1 MEKVLII
8 KIGAIGDVVL
18 SLPMLSA
25 LKSCHIT
32 WVVGKEAAPL
42 LQVIFPINST
52 IIVDEHKL
60 LYGSVFS
67 KLVQVLKVW
76 RKLFFRKFDFVIT
89 AHPDPRY
96 RLFSL
101 GCFKK
106 KHSFFQKS
114 KGGFPL
120 RGVFHSFEYLRL
132 VTGLEVQKLEWPI
145 LKLPEV
151 VYGKKK
157 PLVAFFPG
165 GDRLDDGKKLRIWPI
180 ERYVK
185 CVELLQNYDCDCALI
200 GLLSDRE
207 LISCFDKLPIL
218 DLIGKTTLLE
228 VLALLKQCFCLVTH
242 DGGALHLGRLV
253 GCRVYGVFGPTSPLD
268 FTLPCENEIA
278 VWGGDKLE
286 CRPCY
291 NGKGFAKCA
300 HQSCMKQV
308 SAETVVEMIVKK
320 WGLKLRENSPCS

>member
-1 MEKVLII
+1 MEKVLIV

-18 SLPMLSA
+18 SLPMLSS
-25 LKSCHIT
+25 LKNCHIT
-32 WVVGKEAAPL
+32 WIVGKEAAPL
-42 LQVIFPINST
+42 LQVVSGIHST

-60 LYGSVFS
+60 LYGTVFS
-67 KLVQVLKVW
+67 KLVQVIKVW
-76 RKLFFRKFDFVIT
+76 KKLFFCVFDLIIT
-89 AHPDPRY
+89 AHPDARY
-96 RLFSL
+96 RLFSFV
-101 GCFKK
+101 CFKK
-106 KHSFFQKS
+106 KHKFFQKS
-114 KGGFPL
+114 QGGFPL

-132 VTGLEVQKLEWPI
+132 VTGVKAQKLEWPV

-151 VYGKKK
+151 AYAKKK
-157 PLVAFFPG
+157 PLVAFLPG

-180 ERYVK
+180 ERYIK
-185 CVELLQNYDCDCALI
+185 CIELLQNYDCECVLI
-200 GLLSDRE
+200 GLFSDRE
-207 LISCFDKLPIL
+207 LISYFDRFSIL
-218 DLIGKTTLLE
+218 NLIGKPTLLE

-253 GCRVYGVFGPTSPLD
+253 GCRVCGVFGPTSPQD
-268 FTLPCENEIA
+268 FAWPHENEIA

-291 NGKGFAKCA
+291 NGKGFARCT

-320 WGLKLRENSPCS
+320 WGLKLRENSTYS